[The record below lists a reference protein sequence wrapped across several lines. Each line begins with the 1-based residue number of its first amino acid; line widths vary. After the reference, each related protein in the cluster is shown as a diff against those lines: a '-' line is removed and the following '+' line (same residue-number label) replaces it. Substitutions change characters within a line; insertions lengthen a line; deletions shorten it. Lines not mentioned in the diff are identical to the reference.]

1 MRRKENAKA
10 YLFLAPAIILSLV
23 FLFYPMATAFV
34 SSFLKV
40 SQSGKVLGFAG
51 FGNYKKLFLDQGF
64 QNALQIT
71 IKFALLFVPLNTI
84 LTLLAATLTRKR
96 RRFTTVFEYIFAT
109 PIVVSLAAY
118 SLIFKEMF
126 RGRVSIINRIF
137 SLEIEW
143 LSEKLP
149 ALMVLVFLG
158 VFLDFGLDYLLLLSA
173 FRSTDKNI
181 IDAAKVDGAGESA
194 IFFRIEL
201 PLIKRMLITT
211 ILLAIKDALMISAPI
226 IILTEGGPFRS
237 TETVMF
243 YYYIEAFKSG
253 NRAIQNSLSVIVSAL
268 FIAVMAIYYRRRDK
282 NEKRY

>member
-1 MRRKENAKA
+1 MRRKESAKA
-10 YLFLAPAIILSLV
+10 YLFLSPAIILALV

-34 SSFLKV
+34 SSFLKIG
-40 SQSGKVLGFAG
+40 QNGKVLGFAG
-51 FGNYKKLFLDQGF
+51 LGNYKKLFLDKGF
-64 QNALQIT
+64 QNAILT
-71 IKFALLFVPLNTI
+71 TLKFAILFVPINTA
-84 LTLLAATLTRKR
+84 LTLLAASLTRKR
-96 RRFTTVFEYIFAT
+96 KKLTSLFEYVFAT

-118 SLIFKEMF
+118 SLIFKEIF

-137 SLEIEW
+137 SLEVEW
-143 LSEKLP
+143 LSEKFP
-149 ALMVLVFLG
+149 ALVVLVLLG

-181 IDAAKVDGAGESA
+181 IDAAKVDGASDSA
-194 IFFRIEL
+194 IYFRIEL
-201 PLIKRMLITT
+201 PLVKRMLITT
-211 ILLAIKDALMISAPI
+211 ILLAIKDALMISAPV

-253 NRAIQNSLSVIVSAL
+253 NRAIQNSLSVIISVL

-282 NEKRY
+282 HEKRY

>member
-1 MRRKENAKA
+1 MRRKESAKA
-10 YLFLAPAIILSLV
+10 YLFLSPAIILALV

-34 SSFLKV
+34 SSFLKIG
-40 SQSGKVLGFAG
+40 QNGKVLGFAG
-51 FGNYKKLFLDQGF
+51 LGNYKKLFLDKGF
-64 QNALQIT
+64 QNAILT
-71 IKFALLFVPLNTI
+71 TLKFAILFIPLNTA
-84 LTLLAATLTRKR
+84 LTLLAASLTRKR
-96 RRFTTVFEYIFAT
+96 KKLTSLFEYAFAT

-137 SLEIEW
+137 SLEVEW
-143 LSEKLP
+143 LSEKFP
-149 ALMVLVFLG
+149 ALMVLVLLG

-181 IDAAKVDGAGESA
+181 IDAAKVDGASDSA
-194 IFFRIEL
+194 IYFRIEL
-201 PLIKRMLITT
+201 PLVKRMLITT
-211 ILLAIKDALMISAPI
+211 ILLAIKDALMISAPV

-253 NRAIQNSLSVIVSAL
+253 NRAIQNSLSVIISVL

-282 NEKRY
+282 HEKRY

>member
-1 MRRKENAKA
+1 MRRKESAKA
-10 YLFLAPAIILSLV
+10 YLFLSPAIILALV

-34 SSFLKV
+34 SSFLKIG
-40 SQSGKVLGFAG
+40 QNGKVLGFAG
-51 FGNYKKLFLDQGF
+51 LGNYKKLFLDKGF
-64 QNALQIT
+64 QNAILT
-71 IKFALLFVPLNTI
+71 TLKFAILFVPINTA
-84 LTLLAATLTRKR
+84 LTLLAASLTRKR
-96 RRFTTVFEYIFAT
+96 KKLTSLFEYVFAT

-137 SLEIEW
+137 SLEVEW
-143 LSEKLP
+143 LSEKFP
-149 ALMVLVFLG
+149 ALMVLVLLG

-181 IDAAKVDGAGESA
+181 IDAAKVDGASDSA
-194 IFFRIEL
+194 IYFRIEL
-201 PLIKRMLITT
+201 PLVKRMLITT
-211 ILLAIKDALMISAPI
+211 ILLAIKDALMISAPV

-253 NRAIQNSLSVIVSAL
+253 NRAIQNSLSVIISVL

-282 NEKRY
+282 HEKRY